1 MNDRL
6 ECRVSVDPASSGAW
20 NMAVDE
26 VLLDASSATGIAAL
40 RFYRWSEPTLSLGY
54 FQNYADRESHAA
66 SRECPAVRR
75 ASGGGAILHDQE
87 ITYSLTVPADR
98 RTGKTASGLYDSVHG
113 ALIAALALW
122 KVRAVR
128 CCDAPARA
136 AVEQPFLCFQRRAQ
150 GDVLLDG
157 VKICGSAQRRR
168 GGAILQHGS
177 LLLRAAK
184 AAPELPGL
192 ADVSGASFDEAE
204 LLAGWLAVLAE
215 RMNLA
220 LTPAP
225 LSADELGRAAVLAQ
239 EKYRSLKWTGRR

>member
-1 MNDRL
+1 
-6 ECRVSVDPASSGAW
+6 
-20 NMAVDE
+20 MAVDE
-26 VLLDASSATGIAAL
+26 VLLDAAAATGNASL

-66 SRECPAVRR
+66 SRKCSAVRR
-75 ASGGGAILHDQE
+75 ASGGGAILHDRE
-87 ITYSLTVPADR
+87 LTYSLAVPMAQ
-98 RTGKTASGLYDSVHG
+98 RTAKTATALYDSVHG

-122 KVRAVR
+122 RVRAER
-128 CCDAPARA
+128 CCNAPAREPG
-136 AVEQPFLCFQRRAQ
+136 EQPFLCFQRRTQ
-150 GDVLLDG
+150 GDVVLDG

-177 LLLRAAK
+177 LLLHASK

-220 LTPAP
+220 LTPAR
-225 LSADELGRAAVLAQ
+225 LSADESGRATVLAQ
-239 EKYRSLKWTGRR
+239 EKYRAEKWTRRR